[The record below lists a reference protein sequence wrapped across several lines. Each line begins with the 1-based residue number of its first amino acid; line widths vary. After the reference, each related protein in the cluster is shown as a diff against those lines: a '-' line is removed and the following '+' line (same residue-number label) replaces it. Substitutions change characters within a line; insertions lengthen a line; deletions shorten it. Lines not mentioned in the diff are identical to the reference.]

1 MCVKVNYYFGK
12 KKNWVIA
19 LEIDCLAIGKLV
31 SMKRRNCQKKSSARP
46 SFCSR
51 SISRNR
57 KFCFLLTFGS
67 TFTFIL
73 CVHSTPGGLDA
84 HVWLANSY
92 NSSNVLLSC
101 VSIEYNTT
109 RTDEKG
115 KLDKSRKECCT
126 FIYCVRRSAIEL
138 TKFQQFR
145 HMKLTGI
152 VYPIR

>member
-12 KKNWVIA
+12 KKNWVSA
-19 LEIDCLAIGKLV
+19 LEINCLAIGNLV
-31 SMKRRNCQKKSSARP
+31 SMKKRNCQKKSSARP
-46 SFCSR
+46 SFVADR
-51 SISRNR
+51 SVGTASSV
-57 KFCFLLTFGS
+57 LYWPFGS

-73 CVHSTPGGLDA
+73 CVHSTLGGLDA

-101 VSIEYNTT
+101 VSIEYNHT
-109 RTDEKG
+109 RTDEKD

-138 TKFQQFR
+138 TKFRQFR

-152 VYPIR
+152 FYRIR

>member
-1 MCVKVNYYFGK
+1 M
-12 KKNWVIA
+12 
-19 LEIDCLAIGKLV
+19 
-31 SMKRRNCQKKSSARP
+31 
-46 SFCSR
+46 
-51 SISRNR
+51 
-57 KFCFLLTFGS
+57 
-67 TFTFIL
+67 
-73 CVHSTPGGLDA
+73 HSTPGGLDA